1 MAITPAKMFSILGN
15 PNSLIPLA
23 VKDASATA
31 GMTAGSFITGKEEGV
46 DRFIDEAGTEVIW
59 LLGIPAYKKLFDK
72 TIFKMLKL
80 DAKFDPRNL
89 KNKDVFEK
97 IKEFAPTEEIRKNLQ
112 KIEGKQGL
120 FKGAAGAKFVVST
133 AMTVLTYLGLTKFK
147 QNYTEKKIRKNLI
160 NEYNSKKSEDV
171 NNGSK
176 EVSFKGFGSALEG
189 FVFSPVKNMWLLDGC
204 IAAERFTNSRSKQEL
219 YGYIIKEAT
228 FFAFMYLIGNEIQQT
243 MENLA
248 KKRHNKSIGLDA
260 RVLESEELKKAFENG
275 SVEKSLKEF
284 AGACGSDVKLYE
296 FLHKNPDNFVVQTAK
311 KSDLIEMYK
320 DTGKI
325 DTRKF
330 IDLKGVNG
338 VYDNIKELYSQY
350 KNALAKGETADK
362 FFAGVK
368 KLKRGSILTNIG
380 TCIFALGIF
389 TPALMLL
396 KRKTEGEDMEFHTKK
411 QIREQL
417 KYEGVIA

>member
-1 MAITPAKMFSILGN
+1 MAINPAAIFSTLGN

-23 VKDASATA
+23 IKDASATA
-31 GMTAGSFITGKEEGV
+31 GMTAGSFVTGKEEGV

-59 LLGIPAYKKLFDK
+59 LLGIPFYKKLFDG
-72 TIFKMLKL
+72 TVFKMFGL

-89 KNKDVFEK
+89 KNKDVFEQ
-97 IKEFAPTEEIRKNLQ
+97 IKKYAPTEEIAQNLK

-120 FKGAAGAKFVVST
+120 FKGIAGVKFVVST
-133 AMTVLTYLGLTKFK
+133 ALTVLTYLGLTKFK

-160 NEYNSKKSEDV
+160 DEYNSKKSEDAV
-171 NNGSK
+171 TKSK
-176 EVSFKGFGSALEG
+176 EVSFKGLGSTIES
-189 FVFSPVKNMWLLDGC
+189 FVFSPVKNMWILDGC
-204 IAAERFTNSRSKQEL
+204 IAGERFKNSRSPQEL

-228 FFAFMYLIGNEIQQT
+228 FFTFMYLIGNQIQQT
-243 MENLA
+243 METLA
-248 KKRHNKSIGLDA
+248 KKKHNKSITLDA
-260 RVLESEELKKAFENG
+260 RVLEGKELREVFEDG
-275 SVEKSLKEF
+275 SVEKFIKEF
-284 AGACGSDVKLYE
+284 DGVKGSDSKLYE
-296 FLHKNPDNFVVQTAK
+296 FLLKNPDNFIVKTAK
-311 KSDLIEMYK
+311 KSDLISMYK

-330 IDLKGVNG
+330 IDLKEIKGVN
-338 VYDNIKELYSQY
+338 DSIKELYEQY
-350 KNALAKGETADK
+350 KKALKNGETADK

-368 KLKRGSILTNIG
+368 KLKRKSILTNIG
-380 TCIFALGIF
+380 VCIFALGIF

-417 KYEGVIA
+417 ISEGVIV